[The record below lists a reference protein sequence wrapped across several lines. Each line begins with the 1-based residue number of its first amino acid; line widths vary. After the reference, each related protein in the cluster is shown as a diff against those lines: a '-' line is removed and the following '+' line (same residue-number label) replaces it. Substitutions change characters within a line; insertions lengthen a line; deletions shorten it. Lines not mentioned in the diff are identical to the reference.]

1 MNLEQA
7 HKDEIKKRFAAMNSK
22 EDLVALLNYVKPLLY
37 GKKTIPFEL
46 KQITFYANPA
56 ASGIRYKD
64 FTIKKKSGGART
76 IHAPKKGL
84 KAIQRCLNIV
94 LQCVFEPH
102 KAANGF
108 VAGKSIVDNAKTH
121 SGNFYVYNI
130 DLKDFFPSVDQAR
143 VWKCLQLQPFNLI
156 GGQSELTAQ
165 KGKLVTEHNETI
177 FYKIEQGKLSL
188 IYDKEGNLRRY
199 QSRLRAQVEPKTD
212 TKDVVQSISGLLKNA
227 RQSKELLYEDFK
239 RQLEINNPVF
249 TSSSRIQIANIIA
262 ALSCTEMEVERV
274 LNDKLQTVKRNVL
287 PQGAPTS
294 PILTNIVCQR
304 LDHLLTGVARRFGC
318 KYTRYADDI
327 TFSSLH
333 NIYQKESDFI
343 KELNRIINEQ
353 GFQIKA
359 SKTRLQKSEY
369 RQEVTGL
376 VVNEKVNVKRWY
388 VKQLRQWLYLWE
400 RYGYEKAYGLFL
412 NDYTKDRGYIKGS
425 VPNMLKVLDGK
436 LNFLRMVS
444 GETSMIYLGLAR
456 RFASCVKGDEE
467 LLNKL
472 DSTLVKAATTVKKTK
487 ENNSAMVNKLEEVIA
502 KKDKTIS
509 SLMIAQGF
517 NDDGSGKSIHGPRQ
531 IVKLLNR
538 FTEETNLK
546 YTTHLW
552 DKKESGNYPFKN
564 YDHFVESYMKDINSP
579 ELSFKELPKYNTDLY
594 WNLIHPF
601 LIQDKLYKSRK
612 DEVIPFKWGRYNLT
626 VGYQYPTLLK
636 KWMAENPGRT
646 PFEMPIP
653 KKHVPNEPIEGKTLS
668 YFEDFVEIFKKAIEF
683 RRNDFYYLLRR
694 LTDNLE
700 IDFKV
705 EITDLKG
712 LNFYTD
718 TYQIEQALER
728 IVNQMKKNPEY
739 PNIKVSGIYDD
750 LKKEIRI
757 EILQPNSYCD
767 KPIDDDKINLKNRK
781 GDFWLIRNKLHS
793 LCDWSVESRF
803 RVNNQFA
810 HYRFNYLTESGNTG
824 PVKLHYDTQGFKH
837 ILTFFV

>member
-7 HKDEIKKRFAAMNSK
+7 HKDEVKKRFDAMNSK
-22 EDLVALLNYVKPLLY
+22 EDLVALVNYVKPLLY
-37 GKKTIPFEL
+37 GKKTVPFEL
-46 KQITFYANPA
+46 KQITYYANPV
-56 ASGIRYKD
+56 ASGRRYKD
-64 FTIKKKSGGART
+64 FTIKKKSGGVRT

-108 VAGKSIVDNAKTH
+108 VAGKSIVDNAKSH
-121 SGNFYVYNI
+121 VGNFYVYNI
-130 DLKDFFPSVDQAR
+130 DLKDFFPSIDQAR
-143 VWKCLQLQPFNLI
+143 VWKCLQLPPFNLTDEAMSSHSAEI
-156 GGQSELTAQ
+156 QRRIKPKS
-165 KGKLVTEHNETI
+165 NR
-177 FYKIEQGKLSL
+177 KLSEHL
-188 IYDKEGNLRRY
+188 DNLVSEEEVIYKLKRK
-199 QSRLRAQVEPKTD
+199 RL
-212 TKDVVQSISGLLKNA
+212 
-227 RQSKELLYEDFK
+227 
-239 RQLEINNPVF
+239 QL
-249 TSSSRIQIANIIA
+249 ANMIA
-262 ALSCTEMEVERV
+262 ALCCTKMEVNRTINGEV
-274 LNDKLQTVKRNVL
+274 QAVKRNVL

-304 LDHLLTGVARRFGC
+304 LDHLLTGAARRFGC

-333 NIYQKESDFI
+333 NIYQDKEAFI
-343 KELNRIINEQ
+343 TELNRIVAEQ
-353 GFQIKA
+353 GFQIKT
-359 SKTRLQKSEY
+359 SKTRLQKSGY

-376 VVNEKVNVKRWY
+376 LVNEKVNVKRRY
-388 VKQLRQWLYLWE
+388 IKELRKWLYLWE

-412 NDYTKDRGYIKGS
+412 NDYTKDRDYVKGS
-425 VPNMLKVLDGK
+425 LPNMIKVLDGK
-436 LNFLRMVS
+436 LNFLRMVL
-444 GETSMIYLGLAR
+444 GEASMVYLGLAR
-456 RFASCVKGDEE
+456 RFGSCVKKDQE
-467 LLNKL
+467 LLNKIDGAL
-472 DSTLVKAATTVKKTK
+472 IKAATTVRKTK
-487 ENNSAMVNKLEEVIA
+487 ENNSVMVDKLEEAIA

-509 SLMIAQGF
+509 SLMIAQSF
-517 NDDGSGKSIHGPRQ
+517 RDDGSGNSVHAPKQ
-531 IVKLLNR
+531 VVKLLNR
-538 FTEETNLK
+538 FTEETDLK

-552 DKKESGNYPFKN
+552 DKRESGRYPFKS
-564 YDHFVESYMKDINSP
+564 YDHFVESYMRDINSP
-579 ELSFKELPKYNTDLY
+579 ELSFKELPKYNRDLY

-612 DEVIPFKWGRYNLT
+612 DEIIPFKWGRHNLT
-626 VGYQYPTLLK
+626 VGYQYPTILK

-653 KKHVPNEPIEGKTLS
+653 KKHVPNEPIDGKTLS

-683 RRNDFYYLLRR
+683 RRNDFYYLVRR
-694 LTDNLE
+694 LTDNLG

-705 EITDLKG
+705 KISDLKG

-718 TYQIEQALER
+718 TYQVEQALER
-728 IVNQMKKNPEY
+728 IVSQMKKNPEY
-739 PNIKVSGIYDD
+739 PDIEISGIYDD

-757 EILQPNSYCD
+757 EVLQPNSYCD

-793 LCDWSVESRF
+793 LCNWSVESRF

-810 HYRFNYLTESGNTG
+810 HYRFNYLNETGSIG
-824 PVKLHYDTQGFKH
+824 PVKLPYDTQGFKH